1 MYGNNDVCQIGDAGA
16 RAVCVS
22 TTYSE
27 RAPAPN
33 GHHPAIGAFS
43 SDTLKKS
50 GSGASEASG
59 LVSILTSDT
68 DYQLQLPCPEYLR
81 LKRLQNSVR
90 ISAEVIQEKLQKNH
104 VRYKAA
110 MVTLTYREDVEWSPR
125 QVSGYLKCVR
135 EWARRKD
142 IFIHYVWVLEL
153 TKRGRPHY
161 HVLFWLPKGV
171 SMPKADKQGWWKHG
185 MTRSE
190 WAHSPVGYLCKYT
203 SKGID
208 FDSWGKL
215 PRGGRLYG
223 HGGYTPAMRITR
235 AWRVA
240 PAWVRELID
249 EVDGVRKVGCYWV
262 NRASGMGIRSPFA
275 FDHVNRILRF
285 KGFSNPIHESEI
297 FNNSPPDPDWDIV
310 RFNESLELIS
320 CGYYDAIDAGFAAV
334 SSMTT

>member
-1 MYGNNDVCQIGDAGA
+1 MYGQSYISVNAGVC
-16 RAVCVS
+16 RSV
-22 TTYSE
+22 
-27 RAPAPN
+27 N

-43 SDTLKKS
+43 SDTLEKS
-50 GSGASEASG
+50 DSGASEASG

-135 EWARRKD
+135 EWARRKA
-142 IFIHYVWVLEL
+142 IFLHYVWVLEL

-249 EVDGVRKVGCYWV
+249 EIDGVKKVGAYWV
-262 NRASGMGIRSPFA
+262 NRVSGMGIRSPFT

-285 KGFSNPIHESEI
+285 KGFSEPIHESEI
-297 FNNSPPDPDWDIV
+297 PVKKPPEPEWDAEYLIDSLGLVNN
-310 RFNESLELIS
+310 
-320 CGYYDAIDAGFAAV
+320 GYYSAIDKAMAFICGDL
-334 SSMTT
+334 

>member
-1 MYGNNDVCQIGDAGA
+1 MYGLSSADDNHGVC
-16 RAVCVS
+16 RSV
-22 TTYSE
+22 
-27 RAPAPN
+27 N
-33 GHHPAIGAFS
+33 GHHAMNGVTL
-43 SDTLKKS
+43 SDLQKKS
-50 GSGASEASG
+50 DSRGSEATG

-81 LKRLQNSVR
+81 LKRLQKSVR
-90 ISAEVIQEKLQKNH
+90 ESAEVIQETLQNARVK
-104 VRYKAA
+104 YKAH
-110 MVTLTYREDVEWSPR
+110 MVTLTYRDDVDWSPR
-125 QVSGYLKCVR
+125 QVSNYLKCVR
-135 EWARRKD
+135 EWARRKA
-142 IFIHYVWVLEL
+142 IFLHYVWVLEL

-161 HVLFWLPKGV
+161 HVLFWLPRGI
-171 SMPKADKQGWWKHG
+171 SMPKADKQGWWRHG
-185 MTRSE
+185 MTNTVPAR
-190 WAHSPVGYLCKYT
+190 SPVGYLCKYT

-223 HGGYTPAMRITR
+223 HGGFTPSMRITR
-235 AWRVA
+235 VWRLA
-240 PAWVRELID
+240 PSWVRELID

-262 NRASGMGIRSPFA
+262 NRVSGMGIRSPFA

-297 FNNSPPDPDWDIV
+297 FNNSPPHPDWDIV
-310 RFNESLELIS
+310 RFNETLDSIS

>member
-1 MYGNNDVCQIGDAGA
+1 
-16 RAVCVS
+16 
-22 TTYSE
+22 
-27 RAPAPN
+27 
-33 GHHPAIGAFS
+33 
-43 SDTLKKS
+43 
-50 GSGASEASG
+50 
-59 LVSILTSDT
+59 
-68 DYQLQLPCPEYLR
+68 
-81 LKRLQNSVR
+81 
-90 ISAEVIQEKLQKNH
+90 
-104 VRYKAA
+104 

-249 EVDGVRKVGCYWV
+249 EMDGVRKVGCYWV
-262 NRASGMGIRSPFA
+262 NRLSGMGIRSPFA

-285 KGFSNPIHESEI
+285 KGFLILSMK
-297 FNNSPPDPDWDIV
+297 V
-310 RFNESLELIS
+310 RFLIIPHLIPIGILS
-320 CGYYDAIDAGFAAV
+320 V
-334 SSMTT
+334 LMRVWNQ

>member
-1 MYGNNDVCQIGDAGA
+1 M
-16 RAVCVS
+16 
-22 TTYSE
+22 
-27 RAPAPN
+27 N
-33 GHHPAIGAFS
+33 GVLL

-81 LKRLQNSVR
+81 LKRLQKSVR
-90 ISAEVIQEKLQKNH
+90 ESAEVIQESLQNARVK
-104 VRYKAA
+104 YKAH
-110 MVTLTYREDVEWSPR
+110 MVTLTYRDDVDWSPR
-125 QVSGYLKCVR
+125 QVSNYLKCVR
-135 EWARRKD
+135 EWARRKA
-142 IFIHYVWVLEL
+142 IFLHYVWVLEL

-161 HVLFWLPKGV
+161 HVLFWLPRGI
-171 SMPKADKQGWWKHG
+171 SMPKADKQGWWRHG
-185 MTRSE
+185 MTNTVPAR
-190 WAHSPVGYLCKYT
+190 SPVGYLCKYT

-223 HGGYTPAMRITR
+223 HGGFTPSMRITR
-235 AWRVA
+235 VWRLA
-240 PAWVRELID
+240 PGWVRELID

-262 NRASGMGIRSPFA
+262 NRVSGMGIRSPFA

-285 KGFSNPIHESEI
+285 KGFSDPIHESEI

-310 RFNESLELIS
+310 RFNESLESID
-320 CGYYDAIDAGFAAV
+320 CGYYSAIDAGFAAV

>member
-1 MYGNNDVCQIGDAGA
+1 MYGLSSASVNAGVC
-16 RAVCVS
+16 RSV
-22 TTYSE
+22 
-27 RAPAPN
+27 N

-43 SDTLKKS
+43 SDTFKKS
-50 GSGASEASG
+50 ESCGSEATG

-135 EWARRKD
+135 EWARRKA
-142 IFIHYVWVLEL
+142 IFLHYVWVLEL

-215 PRGGRLYG
+215 PRGGRLFG

-262 NRASGMGIRSPFA
+262 NRVSGMGIRSPFI
-275 FDHVNRILRF
+275 FDHVSRILRF
-285 KGFSNPIHESEI
+285 KGFLIPYMK
-297 FNNSPPDPDWDIV
+297 V
-310 RFNESLELIS
+310 RFLIIPLLILIGILFALTSLESID
-320 CGYYDAIDAGFAAV
+320 CGYYSAIDAGFAAV
-334 SSMTT
+334 RAMTI